1 MRSWLGQP
9 EVNSAAFRLVV
20 RAAACSCRR
29 DSTVLI
35 GAECGPAALFLD
47 LIWRKVL

>member
-1 MRSWLGQP
+1 MRSWQGQP
-9 EVNSAAFRLVV
+9 EVNSN
-20 RAAACSCRR
+20 CCRR